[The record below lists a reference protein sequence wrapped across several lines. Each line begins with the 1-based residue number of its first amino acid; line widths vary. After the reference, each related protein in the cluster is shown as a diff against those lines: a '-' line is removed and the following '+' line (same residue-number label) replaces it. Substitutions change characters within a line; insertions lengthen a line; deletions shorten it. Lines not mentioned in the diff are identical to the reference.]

1 MDDLSLALGVT
12 GTGGVIIMIAAYLVS
27 KGIKSSCLAA
37 QTELSLD
44 IRKVGEFDKFK
55 REDSSLS
62 NMTKKDLEDIIIN
75 TITAYSEQKD
85 NKEHKEQKQQK
96 QQNEQGGIN
105 VSNTS
110 NIILPA
116 IQKDSIRDMIRE
128 KMIEARANDPYTRSR
143 SGSEDSH
150 KSNKSNKSRG
160 KEDNFVILKEEL

>member
-1 MDDLSLALGVT
+1 
-12 GTGGVIIMIAAYLVS
+12 VS

-37 QTELSLD
+37 QTELSLN
-44 IRKVGEFDKFK
+44 IHKVDNVEKKD
-55 REDSSLS
+55 DSSLS